1 MAYLEFHQNEG
12 GYRVHRGD
20 GTVEPDLYVS
30 YHCAASRVR
39 WLNLTTAAVP
49 ATQPRKRR
57 ALLRR
62 RGR

>member
-1 MAYLEFHQNEG
+1 MAHLEYHKADG

-39 WLNLTTAAVP
+39 WLNLTAPAAP
-49 ATQPRKRR
+49 AAQPRRRR

-62 RGR
+62 RVR

>member
-1 MAYLEFHQNEG
+1 MAYLEFSRTDG

-39 WLNLTTAAVP
+39 WLNLTAAPASVP
-49 ATQPRKRR
+49 APRRR
-57 ALLRR
+57 RSLLRR